1 MSLKKSRNSH
11 TTLPNS
17 LGELELHVMECVWD
31 STGIDAKA
39 VVEQVSSK
47 RPTTLSTVQTT
58 LERLVR
64 KGLLIRA
71 KQGYA
76 FLYSA
81 NVSRPELLG
90 MLMKDVIGLLHDGKA
105 DTILS
110 SFINVAAKID
120 DSALDRLE
128 RLIREKRRKLEGNPG
143 SKQESKDD
151 E

>member
-1 MSLKKSRNSH
+1 
-11 TTLPNS
+11 
-17 LGELELHVMECVWD
+17 MECVWD